1 MAADGP
7 IRTRI
12 RTAHPFS
19 FKLGMRRPK
28 LLLRHAHSHGTVCRV
43 AIGEDKA
50 MTEKGWLR

>member
-1 MAADGP
+1 MAVDGR

-19 FKLGMRRPK
+19 FKFGMRGPK